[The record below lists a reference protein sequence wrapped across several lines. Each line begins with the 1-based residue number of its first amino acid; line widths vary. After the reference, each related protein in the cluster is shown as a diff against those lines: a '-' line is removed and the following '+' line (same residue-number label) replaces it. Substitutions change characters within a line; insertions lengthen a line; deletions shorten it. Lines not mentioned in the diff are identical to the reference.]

1 MFAGRNVARGE
12 LVSGIPPRR
21 CGGFTL
27 IEVVVSLGIASVI
40 GLLLFNTL
48 GFSNQVVARIDEQ
61 ESVSGGGVDMQSR
74 MLRFVELARPVKL
87 YEDGKEIAFE
97 GHRDRLRFVSDIS
110 SNDKHI
116 GLHIFTLDVERID
129 RKDALVLHVGPYS
142 REAWLADDTRKTTS
156 AVITRD
162 VEDASFD
169 YFHRD
174 GGRLSEWLPEWGDET
189 AMPELIRVNIRGK
202 VSISATKILI
212 GAPRIGGYY
221 APEI

>member
-1 MFAGRNVARGE
+1 MFVRRKLARRMV
-12 LVSGIPPRR
+12 VSRMPSHR
-21 CGGFTL
+21 CSGFTL

-61 ESVSGGGVDMQSR
+61 QAVSGGGVDMQSR
-74 MLRFVELARPVKL
+74 VLRFVELARPVKL

-97 GHRDRLRFVSDIS
+97 GHKDRLRFVSEIS
-110 SNDKHI
+110 RNDKHV
-116 GLHIFTLDVERID
+116 GLHIFTLDVERIEH
-129 RKDALVLHVGPYS
+129 RDALVLHVSPYS
-142 REAWLADDTRKTTS
+142 REAWLADDIRKTTS
-156 AVITRD
+156 AIIIPD
-162 VEDASFD
+162 LQDATFD

-174 GGRLSEWLPEWGDET
+174 GGRLSDWLSEWGDET
-189 AMPELIRVNIRGK
+189 AMPELIRVNIREKSSTGTAK
-202 VSISATKILI
+202 TLI